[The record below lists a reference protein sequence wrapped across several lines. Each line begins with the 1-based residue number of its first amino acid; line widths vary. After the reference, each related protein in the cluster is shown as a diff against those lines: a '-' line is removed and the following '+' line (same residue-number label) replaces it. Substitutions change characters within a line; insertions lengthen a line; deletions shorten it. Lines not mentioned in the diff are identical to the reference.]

1 MNRVVIHLHID
12 QPIPDGEDGLRILN
26 DYIDE
31 LAKTEGL
38 LTWGEVDWDFFALLD
53 GVVDE
58 KRAD

>member
-12 QPIPDGEDGLRILN
+12 QPIPDGEDGEQMIN

-38 LTWGEVDWDFFALLD
+38 LTWEEVDWDYFALLPNTT
-53 GVVDE
+53 DE
-58 KRAD
+58 VSE

>member
-38 LTWGEVDWDFFALLD
+38 LTWSEVDWDFFALLD
-53 GVVDE
+53 GVVNG